1 MSFVQNIASLEND
14 PLTLDEAKA
23 SLDWPELQTALQ
35 AEYQSLRK
43 YNVFGPLVTI
53 LTTRPVGH
61 KLIFVKKR
69 NAQGEIVRYKVR
81 LVAQGFTQCPGIDF
95 QFTYSPVMDSGTF
108 RYLLGM
114 AVQYSLDT
122 QLLNVVTAYL
132 YGPLDAQLYIRPPP
146 EFFEQPPPKDTFGT
160 YSGLRLQK
168 ALYRLKQAGRM
179 WYKHLRDFLL
189 FHNFSHN

>member
-1 MSFVQNIASLEND
+1 MSFVQTIANLDND
-14 PLTLDEAKA
+14 PLTLEDAKA
-23 SLDWPELQTALQ
+23 SPDWPKWQIALQ

-43 YNVFGPLVTI
+43 HSVFGPLVTN

-81 LVAQGFTQCPGIDF
+81 LVAQGFIQRPGIDF
-95 QFTYSPVMDSGTF
+95 QFIYSPVMDSGTF

-122 QLLNVVTAYL
+122 QLLDVVTTYL
-132 YGPLDAQLYIRPPP
+132 YDLLDAQLYIRPPP
-146 EFFEQPPPKDTFGT
+146 EFLAQAPPEDTNGH
-160 YSGLRLQK
+160 YSGLRL
-168 ALYRLKQAGRM
+168 
-179 WYKHLRDFLL
+179 
-189 FHNFSHN
+189 